1 MIGVRE
7 YMMTDYF
14 DVSRIIKEAF
24 DVEKVNVNPDNN
36 YKELV
41 GVVDDKVVGYLV
53 LTRVLDLVKGRPYYL
68 VDYVCVDSAYRNLG
82 IGYMMMDK
90 VLEIASNDKALY
102 IELTSR
108 KERVA
113 AHHLYEK
120 CGYEKRDS
128 VIFRRVL
135 EW

>member
-113 AHHLYEK
+113 AHRLYEK

-135 EW
+135 E

>member
-53 LTRVLDLVKGRPYYL
+53 LTKVLDLVKGRPYYL

-102 IELTSR
+102 IELTSK

-135 EW
+135 E

>member
-24 DVEKVNVNPDNN
+24 DVEKVNVNPDDN
-36 YKELV
+36 YRELV

-135 EW
+135 E

>member
-1 MIGVRE
+1 M
-7 YMMTDYF
+7 
-14 DVSRIIKEAF
+14 
-24 DVEKVNVNPDNN
+24 
-36 YKELV
+36 LQ
-41 GVVDDKVVGYLV
+41 
-53 LTRVLDLVKGRPYYL
+53 
-68 VDYVCVDSAYRNLG
+68 G

-135 EW
+135 E

>member
-1 MIGVRE
+1 MIDVRK
-7 YMMTDYF
+7 YRITDYF
-14 DVSRIIKEAF
+14 DVNRIIKEAF
-24 DVEKVNVNPDNN
+24 NVEKANVNPDEN
-36 YKELV
+36 YTELV
-41 GVVDDKVVGYLV
+41 SVIDDKVVGYLV
-53 LTRVLDLVKGRPYYL
+53 LTRVLDLIKGRPYYL

-135 EW
+135 E

>member
-53 LTRVLDLVKGRPYYL
+53 LTRVLDLIKGRPYYL

-135 EW
+135 E